1 MITNYSTLED
11 IAYRN
16 SYATHDYQLC
26 EIAKAILTL
35 RERFINL
42 RLDQMRGVTDDFSY
56 DYDTDT
62 FTISNKINNE

>member
-1 MITNYSTLED
+1 MTNLGLLNMLAT
-11 IAYRN
+11 
-16 SYATHDYQLC
+16 SYNPNDLVDKVLAQ
-26 EIAKAILTL
+26 EIIKL
-35 RERFINL
+35 RIRFTNL